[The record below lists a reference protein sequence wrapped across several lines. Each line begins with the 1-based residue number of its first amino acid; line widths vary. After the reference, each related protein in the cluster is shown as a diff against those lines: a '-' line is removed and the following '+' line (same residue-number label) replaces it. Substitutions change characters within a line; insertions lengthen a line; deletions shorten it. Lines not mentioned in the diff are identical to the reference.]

1 MIIENKVLSLL
12 SKNAPPW
19 LVKQREIA
27 AKNFF
32 DVPMPSEREEA
43 WRYTMLG
50 NMKIDSSSDA
60 VTEMSGKCA
69 SPMSAE
75 TEKLVPAVAGEDK
88 FDFFN
93 RAFWT
98 AGYEVVV
105 PDNTD
110 AGVIEARIGAG
121 ITRSVIVL
129 GNNAK
134 ADVIEHISGGS
145 GVTSNFLYVI
155 AGENSRLGV
164 SSISDLADGV
174 RDFSYKRAFLGRN
187 SVVAWNVAQFGSAL
201 SRIKIDNH
209 FNGEGSSSRV
219 AGLFGASGSQHMDLT
234 TNAFHNV
241 PNTSSKIN
249 VKGALK
255 GSASHVYRG
264 LIKIEK
270 AAKNTSSYLSDHA
283 LTLSDNASA
292 NSIPS
297 LMIDNNDVQCGHS
310 ASVGNVDEE
319 KLLYLMSRGLD
330 KKNAENL
337 VVEGFF
343 SQMIASLASE
353 KMRSEFSR
361 IVKERILC

>member
-1 MIIENKVLSLL
+1 FFSLPL
-12 SKNAPPW
+12 
-19 LVKQREIA
+19 
-27 AKNFF
+27 
-32 DVPMPSEREEA
+32 PSEREEA
-43 WRYTMLG
+43 WRYTTLG
-50 NMKIDSSSDA
+50 NMPIEPSSGASL
-60 VTEMSGKCA
+60 EISGKFA
-69 SPMSAE
+69 SFMSAE
-75 TEKLVPAVAGEDK
+75 TEKLIPDAAGEDK

-93 RAFWT
+93 KAFWT
-98 AGYEVVV
+98 TGYAVVV
-105 PDNTD
+105 PDNAD
-110 AGVIEARIGAG
+110 AGIVEVRIAAG
-121 ITRSVIVL
+121 ITRSIVIL
-129 GNNAK
+129 GKGAK
-134 ADVIEHISGGS
+134 AEIVEHISGGS
-145 GVTSNFLYVI
+145 GVTSNFLYV
-155 AGENSRLGV
+155 AAEENSRAGI
-164 SSISDLADGV
+164 SSISDLSDGA
-174 RDFSYKRAFLGRN
+174 RDFSYKRAFLGKN
-187 SVVAWNVAQFGSAL
+187 SSVTWNVAQFGSAL
-201 SRIKIDNH
+201 SRIKVDNH

-241 PNTSSKIN
+241 PNTSCKMD

-283 LTLSDNASA
+283 LALSENASA

-330 KKNAENL
+330 RKKAENL

-343 SQMIASLASE
+343 TPMLAAVTSE
-353 KMRSEFSR
+353 KMRSELAR
-361 IVKERILC
+361 IVRERIILC